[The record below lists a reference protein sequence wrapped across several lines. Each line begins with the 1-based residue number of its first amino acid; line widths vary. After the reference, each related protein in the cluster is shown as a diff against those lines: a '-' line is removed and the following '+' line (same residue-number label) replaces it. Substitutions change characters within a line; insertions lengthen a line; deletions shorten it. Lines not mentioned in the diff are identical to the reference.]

1 MQFVLNDHFLY
12 FSVKMTWLRWTHQ
25 VVCWSVECGLLFQG
39 AVVPPYKVHNFTFC
53 CGHVIPCLCCST
65 LSFNG
70 PTGKIYSSGAIWKE
84 KKKRWYFQLWPICG
98 LLFQS
103 TVPQIVVLTEL
114 SQVFVT
120 NNWDECGVMR
130 SGELGLGKITDS
142 AFSLQLFPVPV
153 FLLHSC
159 DLSVF

>member
-1 MQFVLNDHFLY
+1 MIIFCVFL
-12 FSVKMTWLRWTHQ
+12 LRWHGWDEHTRWCVEVWN
-25 VVCWSVECGLLFQG
+25 VVYCSKGLWYHLTKFTTSPFVVATWSHACAAAHCPLMW
-39 AVVPPYKVHNFTFC
+39 
-53 CGHVIPCLCCST
+53 
-65 LSFNG
+65 

-84 KKKRWYFQLWPICG
+84 KKKRWYFQLWPICR

-103 TVPQIVVLTEL
+103 TVPQVVVLTEL

-120 NNWDECGVMR
+120 DNWDESGVMR
-130 SGELGLGKITDS
+130 IGELGLGKITDS

>member
-1 MQFVLNDHFLY
+1 M
-12 FSVKMTWLRWTHQ
+12 
-25 VVCWSVECGLLFQG
+25 
-39 AVVPPYKVHNFTFC
+39 
-53 CGHVIPCLCCST
+53 
-65 LSFNG
+65 
-70 PTGKIYSSGAIWKE
+70 
-84 KKKRWYFQLWPICG
+84 
-98 LLFQS
+98 
-103 TVPQIVVLTEL
+103 
-114 SQVFVT
+114 T